1 MADHQK
7 RIALDSDKAKRAE
20 NISNKNARL
29 LANSEDILPQWI
41 VDHSEEVMSLTGS
54 LNFNEWTIEQKK
66 IILDKVSA
74 SELNQNLRN
83 FISSNF
89 HVAESYLLEYILE
102 NKIAITDD
110 VKIIMP
116 SAVLYFFAT
125 SDVDPWAYDGLTD
138 EHKRKLT
145 EAFRHV
151 RKFYTTN
158 KGKYKDARELV
169 KALCKA
175 EQVPAPQFSPMVQGT
190 ATNKFRTTATKNI
203 VIDRNGNGTIE
214 QEGFKAFMKDYSRL
228 KGGLTTGAK
237 KLLDAGAI
245 ELTNSNHYRA
255 KPEQAIN
262 TTVSISL
269 EKYGILRGYEISPR
283 TTETP
288 EEETAEK
295 NRLRNVMCEIRKRAN
310 LELDLLYCLS
320 LSWTEP
326 GKKKNADY
334 KDVRVLQSKGIR
346 NGYINMRFSEDMAAY
361 LLQAYEM
368 NYPTALQALD
378 ERNPRNYNVGYKLAY
393 HHSIDRNR
401 TKGTNCIIGVESL
414 LAACGD
420 IPTYEEIQASR
431 DRGHWEQR
439 IKEPLEKALD
449 SNVETGVVTSWEY
462 SNSKG
467 VPLNEEQI
475 AIPDYQT
482 FISLY
487 IHFEMRNEPDQ
498 SERLQ
503 RKAERI
509 EGATAKKQRR
519 KPASK
524 KKDTE
529 GGN

>member
-145 EAFRHV
+145 GAFPHV
-151 RKFYTTN
+151 KKFYEKN
-158 KGKYKDARELV
+158 KGKYKDTRELV
-169 KALCKA
+169 KALCEA
-175 EQVPAPQFSPMVQGT
+175 EQVPAPQFSPMAQGA
-190 ATNKFRTTATKNI
+190 ATNKFRATATKSI
-203 VIDRNGNGTIE
+203 VIDRNGNATIE
-214 QEGFKAFMKDYSRL
+214 QEGFKAFMRGYSKL
-228 KGGLTTGAK
+228 KSGLGTGAK
-237 KLLDAGAI
+237 KMLDAGAI
-245 ELTNSNHYRA
+245 QLTANNHFRA
-255 KPEQAIN
+255 REGQTIN
-262 TTVSISL
+262 TAVSISL
-269 EKYGILRGYEISPR
+269 DDYGKMRGHDITPR
-283 TTETP
+283 TTSTP
-288 EEETAEK
+288 EEAEAEK
-295 NRLRNVMCEIRKRAN
+295 NRLTNVMHELRKQAN
-310 LELDLLYCLS
+310 AELALLYSLS

-326 GKKKNADY
+326 GRKKNADY

-361 LLQAYEM
+361 LVHAYIM
-368 NYPTALQALD
+368 QYPTALQVLD
-378 ERNPRNYNVGYKLAY
+378 ERNPRAYNIGYKLAL
-393 HHSIDRNR
+393 HHSNDNNR
-401 TKGTNCIIGVESL
+401 SKGTANILSVTVL
-414 LAACGD
+414 LDACGD
-420 IPTYEEIQASR
+420 IPAYEEIQSSK
-431 DRGHWEQR
+431 DRGHWDRR
-439 IKEPLEKALD
+439 IKEPLEAALN
-449 SNVETGVVTSWEY
+449 SNLSSGVITSWEY
-462 SNSKG
+462 CNSKCS
-467 VPLNEEQI
+467 PLNDEQI
-475 AIPDYQT
+475 SIPDYQT
-482 FISLY
+482 FTELY
-487 IHFEMRNEPDQ
+487 IHFEMADEPDQ

-503 RKAERI
+503 RKAERK
-509 EGATAKKQRR
+509 EEATAKRPR
-519 KPASK
+519 KRTTSK
-524 KKDTE
+524 KKAE
-529 GGN
+529 GGGE